1 MLAISDAIALTVM
14 ELKAF
19 TKDQYGMRH
28 HSGYLGSISRPVDSK

>member
-19 TKDQYGMRH
+19 TKDEYGMRH
-28 HSGYLGSISRPVDSK
+28 HSGYLGSLSRKTDGQ